1 MKKIVVS
8 TQQDANSIPS
18 ITGSNYG
25 KVFSLAQFHLHWG
38 YNAYQGSEHLINYQK
53 YPLEVKLLLNFF
65 LKRLKFLIIK
75 SEASSSS

>member
-1 MKKIVVS
+1 MV
-8 TQQDANSIPS
+8 
-18 ITGSNYG
+18 
-25 KVFSLAQFHLHWG
+25 SLAQFHLHWG

-65 LKRLKFLIIK
+65 LNRLKFLIIK